1 MQKRRVKL
9 GRSSCRIT
17 RELSEKKSKTAPY
30 FYGVLEDRRWD
41 MNDLEAAT
49 FENGWLAYT
58 VKAAD

>member
-1 MQKRRVKL
+1 MEFWRK
-9 GRSSCRIT
+9 
-17 RELSEKKSKTAPY
+17 
-30 FYGVLEDRRWD
+30 RRWD

>member
-1 MQKRRVKL
+1 MKL
-9 GRSSCRIT
+9 GRSSCSIT
-17 RELSEKKSKTAPY
+17 RGLSDEKSKAIPY
-30 FYGVLEDRRWD
+30 FYGVLEENKWD